1 MRKFPSYNLNRNK
14 TGKAKPADRIKMNA
28 DIILVKII
36 LLSFKVKNEVF
47 IMKQRSVKCFVT
59 APHEVFSKT

>member
-1 MRKFPSYNLNRNK
+1 MRKFPSYNLNRNR
-14 TGKAKPADRIKMNA
+14 TGKAKPADRIKMIA

-47 IMKQRSVKCFVT
+47 IMKQRSVK
-59 APHEVFSKT
+59 